1 MGLYTYKC
9 RECGETFDVELRIT
23 EAPLKKCIK
32 CEQEECLDR
41 VFTKGISYINKSGGF
56 YSNSNV

>member
-1 MGLYTYKC
+1 MPQYNYHCKNC
-9 RECGETFDVELRIT
+9 NKNISVELKIS

-32 CEQEECLDR
+32 CGEENCLERIWD
-41 VFTKGISYINKSGGF
+41 KGVPYINKSGGF